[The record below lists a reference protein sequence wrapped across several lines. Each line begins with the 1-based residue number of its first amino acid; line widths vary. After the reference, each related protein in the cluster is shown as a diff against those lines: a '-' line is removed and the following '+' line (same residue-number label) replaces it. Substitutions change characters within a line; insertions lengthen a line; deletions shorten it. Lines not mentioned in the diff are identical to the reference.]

1 MNRWMTVILTILLG
15 MTAAH
20 ADPPKSVVTVMT
32 HSSFSMSKELV
43 ADFETKSGITLRFLK
58 AGDAGAA
65 LNQAIL
71 SKDHPM
77 ADVFFGVD
85 NSMMGRGLDAGIF
98 IPYRSSHLSD
108 IPESLQLDSRH
119 RLLPVDYGDV
129 CLNYDKKWF
138 QSHHLAPPQSI
149 DDLTLPAYAGLCVV
163 QHPASSSP
171 GMAFLLATIGRYGE
185 QGFVDY
191 WKKLQANRVLIVD
204 GWKEAYWGNFTAASK
219 GSRPIVVSYATSP
232 AAEVHF
238 SKTPITE
245 PPTGAVV
252 APGNAFRQ
260 IEFVGILAGTPRL
273 DEAKRVVDFFLDIPF
288 QEAIPLQMFMYPARQ
303 SAKLP
308 EVFAKHAVMAE
319 KPVIVSWEK
328 IEANREGWLNRWAD
342 AALR

>member
-1 MNRWMTVILTILLG
+1 MNRWLTIVLTILLG
-15 MTAAH
+15 VFSAH
-20 ADPPKSVVTVMT
+20 ADTPKTVVTVMT

-43 ADFETKSGITLRFLK
+43 ADFESRHGITLRFLK

-85 NSMMGRGLDAGIF
+85 NSLMGRGLDAGIF
-98 IPYRSSHLSD
+98 IPYESPHLSD
-108 IPESLQLDSRH
+108 VSESLRLDPLH

-129 CLNYDKKWF
+129 CLNYDRKWF
-138 QSHHLAPPQSI
+138 LSRNLAPPRSI

-171 GMAFLLATIGRYGE
+171 GMAFLLATISRYGE

-191 WKKLQANRVLIVD
+191 WKKLRQNQVLIVD
-204 GWKEAYWGNFTAASK
+204 GWKEAYWGNFSASSK
-219 GSRPIVVSYATSP
+219 GNRPIVVSYATSP

-245 PPTGAVV
+245 PPTGAVTS
-252 APGNAFRQ
+252 AGNAFRQ

-273 DEAKRVVDFFLDIPF
+273 EAAKRVVDFFLDLPF
-288 QEAIPLQMFMYPARQ
+288 QEAIPLQMFMFPARA

-308 EVFAKHAVMAE
+308 DVFAKHAALAE
-319 KPVIVSWEK
+319 KPLIVSWEA